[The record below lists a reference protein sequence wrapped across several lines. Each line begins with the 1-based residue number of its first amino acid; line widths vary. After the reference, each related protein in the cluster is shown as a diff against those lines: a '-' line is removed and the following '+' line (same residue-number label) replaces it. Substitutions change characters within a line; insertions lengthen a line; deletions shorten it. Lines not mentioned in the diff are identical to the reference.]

1 MSVILTYKLEWTK
14 FGDDGGDEA
23 PCRVEL
29 RVNEMYAGTE
39 QLACV
44 RLRTEQ
50 REKRERSSE
59 SRECAVLSVDYS
71 QTAKTVRN
79 YAPQRQ
85 NQSSEGG
92 DLLPA
97 PCPTLI
103 FSKTTPHFCLYP
115 LSAITPFT
123 TARLWRNWPG
133 AYLKTFQLFRG
144 SRSEIIETM
153 VDWLGS
159 TGRGRGAAEKRS
171 KEKEA
176 QRL

>member
-1 MSVILTYKLEWTK
+1 MVVNECYSYFYKLEWTK

-29 RVNEMYAGTE
+29 GDNEMYAGIK

-59 SRECAVLSVDYS
+59 SRECAVLAVDYS
-71 QTAKTVRN
+71 QTAITVRN

-85 NQSSEGG
+85 KQSSEGG

-103 FSKTTPHFCLYP
+103 FSKTTLHFSIPSL
-115 LSAITPFT
+115 LSPRSQRRGCGETDRALTLRRSSFSEG
-123 TARLWRNWPG
+123 PG
-133 AYLKTFQLFRG
+133 LKL
-144 SRSEIIETM
+144 
-153 VDWLGS
+153 
-159 TGRGRGAAEKRS
+159 
-171 KEKEA
+171 
-176 QRL
+176 